1 MTGRTGGA
9 ANGPPSIGHL
19 AREPRG
25 PVHAIGPGSA
35 RRDAA
40 AYHVEM
46 DLASAPV
53 LAAKVWH
60 YWIAVPLAAGG
71 VLLLV
76 ATVAG
81 YLKKVQ
87 SLKYPRG
94 GAGE

>member
-1 MTGRTGGA
+1 
-9 ANGPPSIGHL
+9 
-19 AREPRG
+19 
-25 PVHAIGPGSA
+25 
-35 RRDAA
+35 
-40 AYHVEM
+40 M

-71 VLLLV
+71 VLLLI